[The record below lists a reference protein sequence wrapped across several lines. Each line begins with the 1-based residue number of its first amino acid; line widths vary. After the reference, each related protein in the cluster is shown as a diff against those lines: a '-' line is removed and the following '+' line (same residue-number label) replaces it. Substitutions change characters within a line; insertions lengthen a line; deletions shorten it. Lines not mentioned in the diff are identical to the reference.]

1 MAIPDGTPYVYD
13 FVITQYGAQVGK
25 DIRYIVTNGGTID
38 YAFWANL
45 SDCYTFH
52 YSSEYCPGV
61 NACEGIKS
69 TVPAQNLNMC
79 CKNHNF
85 GSLGGII
92 CADLADQTYYNLLS
106 QIYVNIAQ
114 EKTILTGAIQ
124 NWSASTVWVPPAR
137 VIVGGFDLSH
147 YFLIPTVVARKPL
160 TTETVTCDWKTY
172 KTQYM
177 ADYPHIIQIT
187 YRIAYKQDLTTDA
200 VASITNISVC
210 GSQRYYNNVMH
221 LYDSRVQVN
230 DYRTS
235 LTTQNMAAIGTT
247 LYVPPSVDE
256 VYILIS
262 IATQY
267 TPAQYMNSLR
277 MMPGLQSTHG
287 PGIQKLAFLNPE
299 GGAPGNTPRYPYVY
313 VDPGTAQNIINS
325 MGFWVADSLADTAD
339 AHGSETTSEYISMP
353 EIDSNGIPTGTMWNG
368 GGGSIANS
376 PINQN
381 WQSQQNIFPTG
392 NGVDSIAAVKI
403 DLTKPVNR
411 TDQTNTR
418 PVEFGT
424 PELLPQTPT
433 INGLGVFANY
443 YALSANGI
451 LDLSDFLWNGDETV
465 IDDIINSLKLFGQN
479 PINAIMSLRLYPFN
493 VASLI
498 PSVVSEEIVLGRV
511 GTGVYGLKIPN
522 NAGTTINLGSL
533 YIDGHFN
540 DFRDYAPYTSYNLY
554 IPFVGTVNLN
564 PNDYLYHVVDLKMV
578 IDITTGK
585 ATAIIYA
592 DGIPIQ
598 YLDGMVGVEVPITGE
613 NMGQT
618 VNAIISAVGST
629 AAAAITTG
637 GVGAAMAAVA
647 GAADIVFNDVSINK
661 QGNVSPAASLSLP
674 INAYLIISRPNAV
687 IPENY
692 GHSKGYVCDKTAAI
706 SGLKGF
712 TVCYNVDTSG
722 IAATE
727 TEREEIKTILE
738 TGVII

>member
-1 MAIPDGTPYVYD
+1 MAIPEGTPYVYD
-13 FVITQYGAQVGK
+13 QVISLYGAQVGK
-25 DIRYIVTNGGTID
+25 DLRYIVTNGGTVD
-38 YAFWANL
+38 YAFWTNL
-45 SDCYTFH
+45 SSCYTFH

-69 TVPAQNLNMC
+69 TVPAQDLSMC
-79 CKNHNF
+79 CKAHNF
-85 GSLGGII
+85 GSLGAII
-92 CADLADQTYYNLLS
+92 CADQTGQAYYDINSRL
-106 QIYVNIAQ
+106 YVNIAQ
-114 EKTILTGAIQ
+114 EKTILTGAIR
-124 NWSASTVWVPPAR
+124 NWTASTLWVPAAR

-147 YFLIPTVVARKPL
+147 YFLIPSVVARKPL
-160 TTETVTCDWKTY
+160 TTQTITCDWKTY
-172 KTQYM
+172 KAQYM
-177 ADYPHIIQIT
+177 ADYPHIISIT
-187 YRIAYKQDLTTDA
+187 CGIAYKPDLTSESA
-200 VASITNISVC
+200 ASWTNICVC
-210 GSQRYYNNVMH
+210 GSQRYYNGVMGNF
-221 LYDSRVQVN
+221 DSRVMVN
-230 DYRTS
+230 DYSTS
-235 LTTQNMAAIGTT
+235 FTTQNMAAIGTT
-247 LYVPPSVDE
+247 LYAPPGVDE
-256 VYILIS
+256 VYIRYS
-262 IATQY
+262 MGGSSTVY
-267 TPAQYMNSLR
+267 VNSLR
-277 MMPGLQSTHG
+277 MLPGLQSTHG

-299 GGAPGNTPRYPYVY
+299 GGAPGNTPRNPYVY
-313 VDPGTAQNIINS
+313 IDPGTAQSIINS
-325 MGFWVADSLADTAD
+325 MGFWVADSLDDTAD
-339 AHGSETTSEYISMP
+339 AHGSETTSDNVSMP
-353 EIDSNGIPTGTMWNG
+353 EIDSNGIPTGTMWTG
-368 GGGSIANS
+368 GGGTIESS

-392 NGVDSIAAVKI
+392 NGVDSIAAVSI

-418 PVEFGT
+418 PVQFGT

-451 LDLSDFLWNGDETV
+451 LALSDFLWNGDEEIIV
-465 IDDIINSLKLFGQN
+465 DIINSLKLFGQN

-493 VASLI
+493 IAALL
-498 PSVVSEEIVLGRV
+498 PSVVAEEIVLGRV
-511 GTGVYGLKIPN
+511 STGVAGLKIPN

-564 PNDYLYHVVDLKMV
+564 PNDYLYHIVDLKMV
-578 IDITTGK
+578 VDITTGK

-661 QGNVSPAASLSLP
+661 QGNISPAASLSLP
-674 INAYLIISRPNAV
+674 INAYLIISRPNAI

-692 GHSKGYVCDKTAAI
+692 GRSKGYACDKTAAI

-722 IAATE
+722 ITATE
-727 TEREEIKTILE
+727 SEREQIKTLLE
-738 TGVII
+738 TGVYL